1 MKANTEYYVVLINN
15 QITDFTKLSLVNI
28 CQVFFFEVLL
38 CAKHSVS
45 EPAYKTK
52 AVLEELTD

>member
-1 MKANTEYYVVLINN
+1 MKANTEHYVVLIN
-15 QITDFTKLSLVNI
+15 KLSLVNVY
-28 CQVFFFEVLL
+28 QAFFFFFFEVLL
-38 CAKHSVS
+38 CVEHSVS

>member
-1 MKANTEYYVVLINN
+1 MKANTEHYVVLINN
-15 QITDFTKLSLVNI
+15 QVTDFTKLSLVNVY
-28 CQVFFFEVLL
+28 QVFFFEVLL
-38 CAKHSVS
+38 CVEHSVS

>member
-1 MKANTEYYVVLINN
+1 MKANTEHYVVLIN
-15 QITDFTKLSLVNI
+15 KLSLVNVY
-28 CQVFFFEVLL
+28 QAFFFFFEVLL
-38 CAKHSVS
+38 CVEHSVS